1 MQAGQSLR
9 CFWMLID
16 RHVIQFCAGMFRRP
30 MKHGKGRQGGPR
42 AKVLQRHTHSE
53 ARHERH
59 QRCSH
64 AKYRAQHAM
73 HARQRN
79 DDAQITTTAFKAGSP
94 KEVYLCI
101 EDTRVL
107 GHRGYIYNLWR
118 YGSTIHSYNRWAKV
132 WEATDG
138 DARGRWPI
146 TKWTYGDVPKKALT
160 ALCGSNLDI
169 EILKGIVEFRLE
181 LCRVDRRR
189 RLIGRGP
196 FAEGEAEVDVCVL
209 VPKDY
214 RVKFYVYGGTLLEAV
229 VIEQSENL
237 SLLMGERP
245 TFYDRRVGVMYE
257 GIEVATIEKGR
268 MRATKE
274 GIRLQARRCAHDLHR
289 VDENSRLHESR
300 LCADLFAQVME
311 YVG

>member
-1 MQAGQSLR
+1 MR
-9 CFWMLID
+9 
-16 RHVIQFCAGMFRRP
+16 
-30 MKHGKGRQGGPR
+30 
-42 AKVLQRHTHSE
+42 
-53 ARHERH
+53 
-59 QRCSH
+59 
-64 AKYRAQHAM
+64 
-73 HARQRN
+73 ARQRN
-79 DDAQITTTAFKAGSP
+79 DDAQITTTAFNAGSP

-107 GHRGYIYNLWR
+107 GHRGFLYNWWR
-118 YGSTIHSYNRWAKV
+118 YGSTIHSYFGISRWAKV

-146 TKWTYGDVPKKALT
+146 TKWTYGDVPAKEALK

-169 EILKGIVEFRLE
+169 EILKGIAEFRLE

-189 RLIGRGP
+189 RFIGGGP

-209 VPKDY
+209 VPKDD

-229 VIEQSENL
+229 VIEESENL

-274 GIRLQARRCAHDLHR
+274 GIRLQARRCAHDLHQ

-300 LCADLFAQVME
+300 LCADLFAHVME